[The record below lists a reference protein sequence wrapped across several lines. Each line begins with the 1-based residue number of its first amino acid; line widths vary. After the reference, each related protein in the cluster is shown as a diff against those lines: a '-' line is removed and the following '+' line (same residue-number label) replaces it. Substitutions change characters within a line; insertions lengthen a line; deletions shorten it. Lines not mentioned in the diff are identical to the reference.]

1 MAVTS
6 IWPISGNAAKVIAYV
21 RNPEKTVERG
31 SEEMANLHA
40 IGGVIEYAADE
51 LKTESRAYVTCLNC
65 TNEETA
71 AEEFMETKKL
81 KNKTTGRQCFHGYQ
95 SFKAGEVD
103 AETAHAIGVK
113 LAERLWGDRFQV
125 VIATHLNTGVFHN
138 HLVLNSVSWVDGY
151 HFDNRRSDYRAIRE
165 ESDRLCREYGL
176 SVIEYPQGRGK
187 HYAEHRAENEGQPT
201 HRSTIRAD
209 IDRAVK
215 ACVTQREFFYFLEDA
230 GYEFKL
236 YKKNGD
242 LLTYPGLKPPGAK
255 GFFRFHKLGSGY
267 DYDEVMKRIS
277 RNIRRRQPFPEEEQ
291 EKVQEH
297 RRQSQP
303 PYQKRRTGLYG
314 LYLRY
319 CYELHIIKAH
329 PASVQ
334 RVSFFMREDLARL
347 NRLDAQTRLLG
358 KAGISTAEEL
368 VTHKAELES
377 KITSLTEK
385 RKELRKEARS
395 CRRCG
400 EPERA
405 DIAKA
410 EAAAI
415 SKELWK
421 LRKEVRLCDEIMLRS
436 AETREELERLL
447 DSQQEYEYGKEE
459 KQDELFRGRG
469 GTDRPYELGGR

>member
-1 MAVTS
+1 M
-6 IWPISGNAAKVIAYV
+6 
-21 RNPEKTVERG
+21 
-31 SEEMANLHA
+31 
-40 IGGVIEYAADE
+40 
-51 LKTESRAYVTCLNC
+51 
-65 TNEETA
+65 
-71 AEEFMETKKL
+71 
-81 KNKTTGRQCFHGYQ
+81 
-95 SFKAGEVD
+95 
-103 AETAHAIGVK
+103 
-113 LAERLWGDRFQV
+113 
-125 VIATHLNTGVFHN
+125 
-138 HLVLNSVSWVDGY
+138 
-151 HFDNRRSDYRAIRE
+151 RE

-187 HYAEHRAENEGQPT
+187 HYAEHRAESEGQPT

-215 ACVTQREFFYFLEDA
+215 ASLTQREFFSFLEDA

-267 DYDEVMKRIS
+267 DYDEVMKRIGN
-277 RNIRRRQPFPEEEQ
+277 NIRRRQPFPEEAQEQ
-291 EKVQEH
+291 VQSH
-297 RRQSQP
+297 RRRSQP

-347 NRLDAQTRLLG
+347 DRLDAQTRLLG
-358 KAGISTAEEL
+358 KANISTAEEL
-368 VTHKAELES
+368 LTHKAELES
-377 KITSLTEK
+377 KIASMTEK
-385 RKELRKEARS
+385 RKELRNEARGF
-395 CRRCG
+395 RRGG
-400 EPERA
+400 EPEKEES
-405 DIAKA
+405 AKT

-415 SKELWK
+415 SQELWS
-421 LRKEVRLCDEIMLRS
+421 LRKEVKLCDEILLRS
-436 AETREELERLL
+436 AGTREELERLL
-447 DSQQEYEYGKEE
+447 EENEHGKEE